1 MIDCRGTNP
10 ARTDTHC
17 LSPDKVTSGVRK
29 TNQPHKPLQASRE
42 GRGRWARDCLWTQ
55 QSCEANSDYT
65 NTLLFTNNSFI
76 NECCKFISLLLE
88 FSRMCVLVFNV

>member
-17 LSPDKVTSGVRK
+17 LLPVKVTSGVKK

-42 GRGRWARDCLWTQ
+42 GLGGWARDCLWLP
-55 QSCEANSDYT
+55 QSCDAHSSDYSKA
-65 NTLLFTNNSFI
+65 LLFTNHSVI
-76 NECCKFISLLLE
+76 NE
-88 FSRMCVLVFNV
+88 